1 MRFKILTMFA
11 AALIVSACA
20 GDYSDTGAVSSG
32 GSSADNSAVSG
43 SPSSAVSSSEIKG
56 PQPGT
61 QDALLVDVG
70 DRVFYATDSSSL
82 SAEARKTVGVLAMWL
97 NSNPSVTLALEGHAD
112 ERGTREY
119 NLALGERRANA
130 VRDYLIDLGVNVNRL
145 QTISFGKERPAIL
158 GSNEAAWSQN
168 RRAVFSV
175 N

>member
-11 AALIVSACA
+11 AALVVSACA
-20 GDYSDTGAVSSG
+20 GDSSDTGTGSSG

-43 SPSSAVSSSEIKG
+43 SSSPVVSSSEIKG

-61 QDALLVDVG
+61 QDALLVEVG
-70 DRVFYATDSSSL
+70 DRVFYATDSSRL
-82 SAEARKTVGVLAMWL
+82 SAEARKTVDVLAMWL
-97 NSNPSVTLALEGHAD
+97 NSNPSVTLTLEGHAD

-130 VRDYLIDLGVNVNRL
+130 VRDYLIDLGVNANRL

-158 GSNEAAWSQN
+158 GSSEAAWSQN